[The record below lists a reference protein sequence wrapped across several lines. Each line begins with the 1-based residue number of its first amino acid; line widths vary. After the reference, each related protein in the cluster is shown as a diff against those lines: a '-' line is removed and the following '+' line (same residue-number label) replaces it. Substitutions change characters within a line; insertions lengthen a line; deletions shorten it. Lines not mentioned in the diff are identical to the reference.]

1 MACDIAVGN
10 NSNIS
15 RRHAAIFLEQGRTFI
30 MDSGSANGTFVF
42 GSRLVSGERAL
53 LVSGTEVSLADE
65 RFVFHER

>member
-1 MACDIAVGN
+1 MQRF
-10 NSNIS
+10 SLS
-15 RRHAAIFLEQGRTFI
+15 RGVRFI